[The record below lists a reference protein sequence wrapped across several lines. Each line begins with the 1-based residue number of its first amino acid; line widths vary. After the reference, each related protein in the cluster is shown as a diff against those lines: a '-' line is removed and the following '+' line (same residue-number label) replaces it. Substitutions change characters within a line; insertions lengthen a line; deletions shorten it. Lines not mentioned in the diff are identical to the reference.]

1 MQNIKMKLR
10 SSIKAFTLLEGLLTL
25 FLISFMLLC
34 LSLPVSDS
42 YARVEEHL
50 FFMRFEQAYRHLQK
64 LSILRQKEHVLV
76 LKPHYIKAEEAIL
89 PLPKQVKLKS
99 TQTLTIDKLGGNHS
113 LARVVFENRDRQIT
127 YQFYLGS
134 GNYQKTSQ
142 SLHRS

>member
-1 MQNIKMKLR
+1 MIRRPPRSTLFPYTTLFRSIRIIMQSIKMKLR
-10 SSIKAFTLLEGLLTL
+10 SSIKAFTLLESLLTL

-76 LKPHYIKAEEAIL
+76 LKPHYIKAEEI
-89 PLPKQVKLKS
+89 
-99 TQTLTIDKLGGNHS
+99 G
-113 LARVVFENRDRQIT
+113 
-127 YQFYLGS
+127 
-134 GNYQKTSQ
+134 
-142 SLHRS
+142 